1 MSHVYTQ
8 YTTLGADV
16 TFTCHHGPNECY
28 GNKVQSCA
36 IEHIQV
42 RIQHS
47 LTHFNYIF
55 DTLVLETQ
63 CIYINTP
70 YSLTIFRIY

>member
-1 MSHVYTQ
+1 MSHIQ

-42 RIQHS
+42 RV
-47 LTHFNYIF
+47 YIF
-55 DTLVLETQ
+55 SHPLQLYLFTVVLQTHSNNKPF
-63 CIYINTP
+63 IYN
-70 YSLTIFRIY
+70 FA